1 MLMLK
6 HPTPDLRP
14 EKPSEETFPHDPGL
28 FSLVDCPLQGI
39 PSFSRQTA
47 RRLGQLVTEIR
58 RRLKR
63 VNTMVCHP
71 HRIGARNCVSL
82 TLSNASA
89 QEVNLL
95 LVVSGEICFPEDFSA
110 PRWIIQVADAVDLI
124 YLQLWLQDTLQ

>member
-6 HPTPDLRP
+6 CPTPDLRP
-14 EKPSEETFPHDPGL
+14 EKPLEEADLQLPGL
-28 FSLVDCPLQGI
+28 FSLVDCPLQDI
-39 PSFSRQTA
+39 PTFSRQTA

-63 VNTMVCHP
+63 VNAMVCHP

-95 LVVSGEICFPEDFSA
+95 LVVSGEICFPEDFRA

-124 YLQLWLQDTLQ
+124 YLQLWLQDTLR